1 MHKAAQA
8 PREAR
13 RGRVG
18 PKEELGM
25 FRTTMIALALAMS
38 ASAQGAGAVDYAT
51 NEAAPVRVRY
61 MVSDVP
67 AATDFYTS
75 RLGFKVD
82 FSAGPTFAA
91 LSRGGLQ
98 LLLSPVKGP
107 GGASQP
113 MPNGE
118 RPAPGGWT
126 RIVIN
131 VTDLKGDVDRLRRQ
145 GVHFRNDIVVGL
157 GGSEILLDDPSG
169 NPVELFQPD

>member
-1 MHKAAQA
+1 MNR
-8 PREAR
+8 PT
-13 RGRVG
+13 V
-18 PKEELGM
+18 
-25 FRTTMIALALAMS
+25 FALALMLAV
-38 ASAQGAGAVDYAT
+38 SAQGASAQDRAKNSSAT
-51 NEAAPVRVRY
+51 VRVRY

-67 AATDFYTS
+67 AASEFYTS
-75 RLGFKVD
+75 KLGFKVD
-82 FSAGPTFAA
+82 FSSGTYFAA
-91 LSRGGLQ
+91 LSRNGLQ

-126 RIVIN
+126 RIVLN
-131 VTDLKGDVDRLRRQ
+131 VSDLQGEVDRLRKA

-157 GGSEILLDDPSG
+157 GGKEILLDDPSG

>member
-1 MHKAAQA
+1 MYK
-8 PREAR
+8 
-13 RGRVG
+13 
-18 PKEELGM
+18 
-25 FRTTMIALALAMS
+25 TTLIAMALALSAGAYA
-38 ASAQGAGAVDYAT
+38 ASAEDYAK
-51 NEAAPVRVRY
+51 NKAAPVRVRY

-67 AATDFYTS
+67 AATDFYMS

-91 LSRGGLQ
+91 LSRDGLQ

-113 MPNGE
+113 MPSGE
-118 RPAPGGWT
+118 HPAPGGWS

-131 VTDLKGDVDRLRRQ
+131 TTDLKGDVARLRRQ

>member
-1 MHKAAQA
+1 MN
-8 PREAR
+8 
-13 RGRVG
+13 
-18 PKEELGM
+18 
-25 FRTTMIALALAMS
+25 RTTVFALALVLSVGAHG
-38 ASAQGAGAVDYAT
+38 ASAVDYAKNAT
-51 NEAAPVRVRY
+51 APVRVRY

-67 AATDFYTS
+67 AATDFYMS
-75 RLGFKVD
+75 KLGFKVD

-91 LSRGGLQ
+91 LSRDGLQ

-118 RPAPGGWT
+118 RPMPGGWT

-131 VTDLKGDVDRLRRQ
+131 VTDLKGDVDRLRKQ
-145 GVHFRNDIVVGL
+145 GVHFRNDVVVGL